1 MPPVVRTLPI
11 VFAFSLL
18 ACGGSDP
25 GGGPRSRVKHFTG
38 CEVPS
43 GAVRV
48 HDHIT
53 GDDASYVAWVK
64 LVVPKDRIDALVTSC
79 GLEREALVQGYPTLA
94 APEERLP
101 WWNPPEPDAM
111 LGGELREDGRRV
123 ELQVLERDTDFAFYA
138 RSESPAPA
146 P

>member
-1 MPPVVRTLPI
+1 MQV
-11 VFAFSLL
+11 
-18 ACGGSDP
+18 GGSGEGIPVDP

-111 LGGELREDGRRV
+111 PRLRRSWLRSPKRR
-123 ELQVLERDTDFAFYA
+123 R
-138 RSESPAPA
+138 
-146 P
+146 